1 MNDFFDMMSSFS
13 KMMNPTETP
22 DYNYTPLEDRYVE
35 QLKTMAETFKQKS
48 LFGGLQYTAYFK
60 NGYGIDIVKHNGS
73 YGREDDQWEIAV
85 MKDGDCCYTTPITDD
100 VIGWLTS
107 EEVMHYAMR
116 VKMLKGEK

>member
-1 MNDFFDMMSSFS
+1 MNDFFDMMYSFS

-22 DYNYTPLEDRYVE
+22 DYNYTPLEDTYVE
-35 QLKTMAETFKQKS
+35 QLKSMAETFEQKN

-73 YGREDDQWEIAV
+73 YGREDNKWEIAV
-85 MKDGDCCYTTPITDD
+85 MKDGECNYDTPITND

>member
-13 KMMNPTETP
+13 RMMNPIETP
-22 DYNYTPLEDRYVE
+22 DHIYTPLEDKYVE
-35 QLKTMAETFKQKS
+35 QLKTIAETFEQRS
-48 LFGGLQYTAYFK
+48 LFGGFQYTAYFK

-73 YGREDDQWEIAV
+73 YGREKDMWEIAV
-85 MKDGDCCYTTPITDD
+85 MKDGECNYDTLITDD

-116 VKMLKGEK
+116 IKMLKGEE

>member
-1 MNDFFDMMSSFS
+1 MYNFFEMMDSF
-13 KMMNPTETP
+13 KRMGENNERP
-22 DYNYTPLEDRYVE
+22 DYLYTPLEEKYVE
-35 QLKTMAETFKQKS
+35 QLKKMAETFKQKS

-73 YGREDDQWEIAV
+73 YGREDDKWEIAV